1 MEYFEVIDDYL
12 EGAEV
17 GDVVGVD
24 FLFHRLLLSGLVGLR
39 RLDYRDCFGPSLLGV
54 LVYLVLCGWLL
65 PDLGSLE
72 GI

>member
-39 RLDYRDCFGPSLLGV
+39 
-54 LVYLVLCGWLL
+54 
-65 PDLGSLE
+65 
-72 GI
+72 